1 MSSIA
6 AAQRTLGRMLPPW
19 WLLLVTDIGWMLV
32 ALIVLRFDY
41 TLVSA
46 SAILFD
52 RSVPVLLVKIGH
64 YPLHHGAVHAV
75 RTLGRVGV
83 PVYAITEDHFEPT
96 ALSRYL
102 RGHFVWRTT
111 GFEEEGEL
119 IHGLRAIT
127 ARFDRPPIVLA
138 TDDEAAVLLAEH
150 SNTGDFVAPRV
161 PSWLPRA
168 LASKRGLYE
177 LCKKVG
183 VSTPDAVVPS
193 SKDEVLAYAERGVF
207 PVVLKNIEPWER
219 LRTPAVSSSTIVN
232 TPEELML
239 LAHEWPESPG
249 LMFQEYLPRDTAE
262 DWIFHGYCDADSICL
277 TAFTGIKLRSW
288 PPHAGVTV
296 HGRTV
301 ANEPLAELSTNLCR
315 QLGYQ
320 GIADLDW
327 RFDRRD
333 GRYKLLDFNPR
344 VGAQFYLFRTEAGI
358 DVVRALHLDLTG
370 RHVPSSRQ
378 IEGRGLVVEN
388 LYAVAMFSRRRSAEQ
403 PALHQRGRT
412 AFAWIA
418 RDDPLPFLVMAIRF
432 TGTAIGRAT
441 RGRPRRS
448 PQGVLPRPLVRSAS
462 ASVIRWAA
470 KGVPQTKRRRGPNVA
485 AADRPVKKSPGTDDS
500 NDAESPGEPATRF
513 SRLTRSGSRKSFASR
528 FTR

>member
-1 MSSIA
+1 VTFA
-6 AAQRTLGRMLPPW
+6 VDTLPV
-19 WLLLVTDIGWMLV
+19 VTGCPD
-32 ALIVLRFDY
+32 
-41 TLVSA
+41 A
-46 SAILFD
+46 SAGEPVKRSVVGFD
-52 RSVPVLLVKIGH
+52 RSVPVLVVKIGH

-102 RGHFVWRTT
+102 RGHFVWPTT

-127 ARFDRPPIVLA
+127 AQFDRPPIVLA
-138 TDDEAAVLLAEH
+138 TDDEAAVLVAEH
-150 SNTGDFVAPRV
+150 SNTADFVAPRV

-168 LASKRGLYE
+168 LASKRGLHE

-183 VSTPDAVVPS
+183 VSTPDAVFPS
-193 SKDEVLAYAERGVF
+193 SNDEVVAYAERGAF
-207 PVVLKNIEPWER
+207 PVVLKNVEPWVR
-219 LRTPAVSSSTIVN
+219 LRAPTVPSTTFVS

-239 LAHEWPESPG
+239 LAQKWPESPS

-262 DWIFHGYCDADSICL
+262 DWIFHGYFDAHSTCL

-296 HGRTV
+296 HGRSV
-301 ANEPLAELSTNLCR
+301 SNEHVAELSTKLCR
-315 QLGYQ
+315 QIGYQ

-333 GRYKLLDFNPR
+333 GRYRLLDFNPR
-344 VGAQFYLFRTEAGI
+344 VGAQFHLFRTEAGI
-358 DVVRALHLDLTG
+358 DVVRALHLGLTG

-388 LYAVAMFSRRRSAEQ
+388 LYAAAMFSRRRSAE
-403 PALHQRGRT
+403 PIALPQKGKT

-418 RDDPLPFLVMAIRF
+418 LDDPLPFLAMAIRF
-432 TGTAIGRAT
+432 TGTAIGRT
-441 RGRPRRS
+441 VRGRRRRPPQGLLPRR
-448 PQGVLPRPLVRSAS
+448 LVRSAS
-462 ASVIRWAA
+462 APVIRWAA
-470 KGVPQTKRRRGPNVA
+470 KGVPQTKRRRGPKVA

-500 NDAESPGEPATRF
+500 NDAES
-513 SRLTRSGSRKSFASR
+513 
-528 FTR
+528 